1 MIKMQKHLKLIK
13 PKVPERQ
20 SLDEKVEVLGWDSER
35 RFCVIQ
41 NLHQILSNSGFFRMR
56 ASVAYAYEYS
66 LKLYLSLPPCSQC
79 EAP

>member
-1 MIKMQKHLKLIK
+1 MQKHLKLIK

-20 SLDEKVEVLGWDSER
+20 SLDEKVEVFGVELRASP
-35 RFCVIQ
+35 CVMQ
-41 NLHQILSNSGFFRMR
+41 NLHQILSNSGFFRMS